1 MCHIETN
8 IFHCS
13 RSVVQLLIPVWLFA
27 TPWTAAQQSSLSFSV
42 SWSLLKLMSIVS
54 VMPSSHLIFCHP
66 ILHLPSMFPSIRVF
80 FNELALHTGGQS
92 VAVSASVS
100 VLPMN
105 VWGWLSLD
113 LTHLISLLSKRLSR
127 VFSSTTGGKHEFFG
141 SQSSL
146 WSNSHIH
153 TWFGK
158 VIVLTIWTFVSK
170 VTSQF
175 LICCLG
181 LS

>member
-1 MCHIETN
+1 MLFSCLFLSDSLLLRGLQHNSLPCPSPSPGVCSNSCPLFQWCHPAI
-8 IFHCS
+8 S
-13 RSVVQLLIPVWLFA
+13 SSVTQFSSCLQCFPVSESIPMSWLFI
-27 TPWTAAQQSSLSFSV
+27 S
-42 SWSLLKLMSIVS
+42 
-54 VMPSSHLIFCHP
+54 
-66 ILHLPSMFPSIRVF
+66 
-80 FNELALHTGGQS
+80 GGQS

-113 LTHLISLLSKRLSR
+113 LTRLISLLSKRLSR

-153 TWFGK
+153 TWLGK